1 MKTINKDDIVDV
13 FCKNNKFQFTGTV
26 RGIFG
31 STATVKH
38 NNKKDNHI
46 VPLTNL
52 KKVFNDKAGH

>member
-1 MKTINKDDIVDV
+1 MRINKEDVVDV
-13 FCKNNKFQFTGTV
+13 YNGDKFQFTGTV

-46 VPLTNL
+46 VHITNL
-52 KKVFNDKAGH
+52 KKVFNVEAAF